1 MFKRSTSRTNPK
13 ENTIPGRTAG
23 TGWMVLGGAVA
34 LVGVVLGVQ
43 KLLPGQVGELAASAR
58 DYGLEAGALA
68 VGGLVLVAVGSA
80 ARALTRRAAQPNDDA
95 LLLEQVAN
103 DLLIVKDALEQ
114 STESTQR
121 VADEVRMLQSS
132 VGSLAESQNAVQQHL
147 LAQQQQQAP
156 PASNDDA
163 IFRLAASLDQL
174 GARVEQRMKAQYGE
188 MQASLDELNAVVAS
202 VRRNVD
208 ELFDGVHDAT
218 KITAAAHAPTRSTPP
233 PVNAPRAPIVV
244 TEPPRAAL
252 PVEPAPRG
260 VPLGLLDQLDDP
272 MAPMPAPMHAPQ
284 MQLAHAE
291 PVHADASAH
300 APLAAQPLAHD
311 DTDDKLA
318 ELRSLL
324 TDERLRA
331 ALEQM
336 RRTT

>member
-1 MFKRSTSRTNPK
+1 MFKRSTSRTNSK
-13 ENTIPGRTAG
+13 ENPIPGRTVG
-23 TGWMVLGGAVA
+23 TGWMVLGGTVA

-43 KLLPGQVGELAASAR
+43 KLLPGPVGELAASAR
-58 DYGLEAGALA
+58 DYGLEAGSLA

-121 VADEVRMLQSS
+121 VTDEVRMLQSS

-147 LAQQQQQAP
+147 MMQQQQPQAQP
-156 PASNDDA
+156 GNNDDA

-208 ELFDGVHDAT
+208 ELFQGVHDA
-218 KITAAAHAPTRSTPP
+218 AASAEPAPAKNTQPQVS
-233 PVNAPRAPIVV
+233 APRAPIVV

-272 MAPMPAPMHAPQ
+272 MAPMPMPMHAPQ

-291 PVHADASAH
+291 PVHAEASAH
-300 APLAAQPLAHD
+300 APLAHD

-336 RRTT
+336 RRTA